1 MNKKDELYIIKGFIT
16 GIHKEYIL
24 KLKTSDFKDKD
35 NKTLFSQLKSMH
47 ITNSLFNEDDG
58 QLNIANVTAIT
69 KKRPSDLL
77 NGTYNIDIVKHYALI
92 EELIKDRIVNAA
104 LKFSAGN
111 ITESDLKD
119 EITEVFA
126 ELKQDKTKIPE
137 NIGEY
142 MVCKLYD
149 DIAASHNS
157 KRIPFGFVELDNL
170 TAGMAGGQLI
180 TIAGRTGT
188 GKSALALQIALNA
201 AAMNKRVIYI
211 SAEMSKMEFAQR
223 IVQQKIGIPSHRI
236 KAGDLA
242 TDDLRMIN
250 AFVDKKELDNL
261 FIIDN
266 VKNFDKINALVK
278 ESKPDLVIIDQLS
291 LIELGIS
298 VSGIRERY
306 IYLTRKFKN
315 MARENNIPVIE
326 LAQLSRIEREVIPQ
340 LNSLKESGSIEEDSD
355 VVLLLHKFAY
365 EGYEEH
371 AARCF
376 DKFSNPDIYKKNGYI
391 PYMLNVPKQ
400 RSGSTGRIPMLFKP
414 EKVRFFDV

>member
-58 QLNIANVTAIT
+58 RLNIANVTAIT

-92 EELIKDRIVNAA
+92 EELIKDRAVNAA

-119 EITEVFA
+119 EITEIFA

-149 DIAASHNS
+149 DIVASHSS

-170 TAGMAGGQLI
+170 TVGMAGGQLI

-211 SAEMSKMEFAQR
+211 SAEMSKMELAQR
-223 IVQQKIGIPSHRI
+223 IVQQKIGIPPHRI
-236 KAGDLA
+236 KAGDLT

-261 FIIDN
+261 FIVDN

-291 LIELGIS
+291 LIELGIN
-298 VSGIRERY
+298 VSSIRERY
-306 IYLTRKFKN
+306 IHLTRKFKN
-315 MARENNIPVIE
+315 MAKENNIPVIE

>member
-1 MNKKDELYIIKGFIT
+1 MNKTDELFIIKGFIT

-24 KLKTSDFKDKD
+24 KLETSDFKDKD
-35 NKTLFSQLKSMH
+35 NKTLFGQLKSIH
-47 ITNSLFNEDDG
+47 NTNSLFNEDNG
-58 QLNIANVTAIT
+58 RLNIANATAAT
-69 KKRPSDLL
+69 GKRPSDLL
-77 NGTYNIDIVKHYALI
+77 SGTENIDRAKHYALI
-92 EELIKDRIVNAA
+92 EELLKNRITNAA
-104 LKFSAGN
+104 IKFSAGN

-119 EITEVFA
+119 QITKIFG
-126 ELKQDKTKIPE
+126 ELKQDKTEIPE

-142 MVCKLYD
+142 MVCQLYD

-157 KRIPFGFVELDNL
+157 KRIPFGFVGLDNL
-170 TAGMAGGQLI
+170 TSGMAGGQLI

-188 GKSALALQIALNA
+188 GKSAFALQIALNA
-201 AAMNKRVIYI
+201 AAMDKKVMYV
-211 SAEMSKMEFAQR
+211 SAEMSKMELAQR
-223 IVQQKIGIPSHRI
+223 IVQQKIGVPPHRI
-236 KAGDLA
+236 KMGDLT

-250 AFVDKKELDNL
+250 AFIDKKELDSL
-261 FIIDN
+261 FIIDS

-291 LIELGIS
+291 LIEIGIS
-298 VSGIRERY
+298 AGSIRERY
-306 IYLTRKFKN
+306 IYLTRKFKY
-315 MARENNIPVIE
+315 MAKENNIPVIE
-326 LAQLSRIEREVIPQ
+326 LAQLNRIEREEIPQ
-340 LNSLKESGSIEEDSD
+340 LNGLKESSNIAEDSD

-376 DKFSNPDIYKKNGYI
+376 DEFSNPDIYKKNGYI

-414 EKVRFFDV
+414 EKVQFFDV

>member
-58 QLNIANVTAIT
+58 RLNIANVTAIT

-211 SAEMSKMEFAQR
+211 SAEMSKMELAQR
-223 IVQQKIGIPSHRI
+223 IVQQKIGIPPHRI

-242 TDDLRMIN
+242 TDDLRMIY
-250 AFVDKKELDNL
+250 AFVD
-261 FIIDN
+261 
-266 VKNFDKINALVK
+266 
-278 ESKPDLVIIDQLS
+278 
-291 LIELGIS
+291 
-298 VSGIRERY
+298 
-306 IYLTRKFKN
+306 
-315 MARENNIPVIE
+315 
-326 LAQLSRIEREVIPQ
+326 
-340 LNSLKESGSIEEDSD
+340 
-355 VVLLLHKFAY
+355 
-365 EGYEEH
+365 
-371 AARCF
+371 
-376 DKFSNPDIYKKNGYI
+376 
-391 PYMLNVPKQ
+391 
-400 RSGSTGRIPMLFKP
+400 
-414 EKVRFFDV
+414 